1 MKSCQRCDIEYSGQE
16 VFCPTCGN
24 RLETADISGINLESF
39 QMPRK
44 AAATVSTNL
53 NRFFKPRIVLAAIG
67 VLLLLLIWISNSQG
81 QTQQNTQASLSAK
94 FSPSQLSAAA
104 GDCSKVA
111 NAVNSYNSK
120 TSASLLKH
128 IEAISDGRT
137 ANSAL
142 GTKWYASAVEM
153 SAKYLEAV
161 DAAAKPGLDKI
172 LPSTQQITWSE
183 RNSLAKQWNVYVL
196 KKCGLSND
204 FKKNASTAASLKE
217 AANGLST
224 LAASAPWYP
233 DGYFVATEGVAWK
246 WTTAGS
252 CRYSSFGCWHMDVI
266 SQNGCPSGLY
276 AAVNIVDSNGTV
288 VGYTNDS
295 LPGLGA
301 MQKAR
306 LEFDNT
312 TDYNQAQFQEIK
324 CY

>member
-1 MKSCQRCDIEYSGQE
+1 MKTCQSCDVEYSGKE
-16 VFCPTCGN
+16 IFCPTCGA
-24 RLETADISGINLESF
+24 RLAVTQSPQIDFELF
-39 QMPRK
+39 QRPRS
-44 AAATVSTNL
+44 AATAPSTSSK
-53 NRFFKPRIVLAAIG
+53 RFFQPRIVLAALG
-67 VLLLLLIWISNSQG
+67 ALLLVFIWISNSQN
-81 QTQQNTQASLSAK
+81 QTQQNIQANLSSK
-94 FSPSQLSAAA
+94 FTPSQLSAAA
-104 GDCSKVA
+104 PDCSTMA
-111 NAVNSYNSK
+111 SAVNAYDSK

-128 IEAISDGRT
+128 IETISDGRK

-161 DAAAKPGLDKI
+161 NSAAKPGLDKI
-172 LPSTQQITWSE
+172 LPSTVQISWSE
-183 RNSLAKQWNVYVL
+183 RNSLAKQWNAYVL
-196 KKCGLSND
+196 KKCGLSKV
-204 FKKNASTAASLKE
+204 FKENTATAASLKE

-233 DGYFVATEGVAWK
+233 EGYFVATEGVAWK
-246 WTTAGS
+246 WTNAGS

-312 TDYNQAQFQEIK
+312 TNYNQAQFQEIK